1 MRRRVG
7 GRISA
12 SPAVVARPASESEP
26 PMNDPKISGIAPLN
40 LKDPSLFRQQC
51 YIDRK
56 RANTNGGKSIPVNN
70 PATGEILGTWPNM
83 RAADTRRP
91 IDPAGAAIP
100 APPVQ
105 TATEP
110 ASLLP

>member
-26 PMNDPKISGIAPLN
+26 PMNDPKISGIAALN

-51 YIDRK
+51 YIDGK
-56 RANTNGGKSIPVNN
+56 WADADSGKSIPVNN
-70 PATGEILGTWPNM
+70 PATAEILGTVPHM
-83 RAADTRRP
+83 GASETRRA
-91 IDPAGAAIP
+91 IKPAN
-100 APPVQ
+100 
-105 TATEP
+105 
-110 ASLLP
+110 ASFPT